1 MRLTELVEQVLPAD
15 AEFRLEAGF
24 AVVDARVDDLAV
36 ARGGFCA
43 DGGVALDEDG
53 GRGVAGEV
61 AGDGEADDTAAD
73 DLHELALICLLER

>member
-1 MRLTELVEQVLPAD
+1 MRLAQLVEQVPPAD
-15 AEFRLEAGF
+15 AELRLEAGF

-53 GRGVAGEV
+53 GGGVVTGEV
-61 AGDGEADDTAAD
+61 AGDGEADDAAAD
-73 DLHELALICLLER
+73 DLR

>member
-1 MRLTELVEQVLPAD
+1 MRLAQLIEQVPPAD
-15 AEFRLEAGF
+15 AEPRLEAGF

-53 GRGVAGEV
+53 GGGVVTGEV
-61 AGDGEADDTAAD
+61 AGDGEADDAAAD
-73 DLHELALICLLER
+73 DLH